1 MSSGKRYDNSTINEG
16 VANKGKRQQTSVTC
30 TVSVPRLH
38 PRVTRDS
45 GTYSSAWIAYERT
58 VGNDLSSKQK
68 LKDFKIVKLIEHFNE
83 PRLEYLPKHFVH
95 PCHYL

>member
-30 TVSVPRLH
+30 
-38 PRVTRDS
+38 
-45 GTYSSAWIAYERT
+45 TYSSAWIAYERT